1 MTARERMLLVHRGE
15 KRRRGIRGLAWSPLV
30 NTATLAA
37 YPAPIRDLG
46 INGFVELVGGDV
58 YNYYGTC
65 WKQTRGAV
73 RIVETPAAD
82 GAVRREYRTPVGSL
96 FETVKGQ
103 CIQEWRLKDV
113 HDYPAAEYLVED
125 SAWLPDYGTFEEL
138 EREIGD
144 RGLAFPYLPASPVQE
159 LVQRWIGVEGFAFH
173 LEDHRTHVE
182 RLMRVMQRKNEEL
195 YRIAAD
201 SPSPFVVACEN
212 TSTRMISPA
221 TFERYSVPHLASFAD
236 IVHARGKIAITHM
249 CGHIRALLPMIAQTG
264 VDGINCVTPPPLGD
278 TEWREVFEVLGDDV
292 IVDALIGPSAWLG
305 PATDGEVRRN
315 VEAIVTDDLLD
326 RNIMLTAAADGLP
339 GIPVERFRAVTEAL
353 RPYAIG

>member
-15 KRRRGIRGLAWSPLV
+15 KRRRGMRGLAWSPLV

-46 INGFVELVGGDV
+46 INGFVELVGGDI

-65 WKQTRGAV
+65 WKETRGAV

-103 CIQEWRLKDV
+103 RLLEWRLKDV

-125 SAWLPDYGTFEEL
+125 LAWLPDYEAFEAL

-144 RGLAFPYLPASPVQE
+144 RGLAFPFLPASPVQE
-159 LVQRWIGVEGFAFH
+159 LVQRWLGVEGFAFH
-173 LEDHRTHVE
+173 LEDHRAHVE
-182 RLMRVMQRKNEEL
+182 RLMRKMQAKNEEL

-221 TFERYSVPHLASFAD
+221 TFERYTVPHLASFAD
-236 IVHARGKIAITHM
+236 IVHARGKIAIAHM
-249 CGHIRALLPMIAQTG
+249 CGHIRALLPLIARTG

-278 TEWREVFEVLGDDV
+278 TEWREAFEALGDDAV
-292 IVDALIGPSAWLG
+292 VDALIGPSAWLA
-305 PATDGEVRRN
+305 PAAADEVRRN
-315 VEAIVTDDLLD
+315 VEAMVTEDLLD
-326 RNIMLTAAADGLP
+326 RNIMLTAAADGLS
-339 GIPVERFRAVTEAL
+339 GIPLERFRAVTEAL
-353 RPYAIG
+353 RPFVIG